1 MEEQKF
7 CKFCGEKIDKSN
19 IVCPKCGRQLKKVEE
34 KKVKVEEKEE
44 EKEISDPK
52 FYKQIWFMCL
62 ILIICPPIG
71 IFLMWKFQ
79 KNMKTWLKIV
89 ITIVAILYLII
100 FNIIRSNANDTSIQS
115 DSGNKT
121 PQIQETIEYIKV
133 SKDTLDKALETN
145 AAAAKDTYYKKYVE
159 VTGKLG
165 TIDSDLKYFYLMSAT
180 EKWDIDGIYCKIK
193 TNEQKEIVK
202 TLKKDQKITI
212 RGKITDVGEF
222 LGYYIDIT
230 EIVTN

>member
-7 CKFCGEKIDKSN
+7 CKFCGEKIDKNS

-34 KKVKVEEKEE
+34 KKVDVKEE
-44 EKEISDPK
+44 TKEEVSDPK

-62 ILIICPPIG
+62 ILIIFPPIG

-79 KNMKTWLKIV
+79 KNMKNWLKIV
-89 ITIVAILYLII
+89 LTIVFSLIFI
-100 FNIIRSNANDTSIQS
+100 ISIAIRSSEDSTPTP
-115 DSGNKT
+115 SGNNENI
-121 PQIQETIEYIKV
+121 PQVQETIEYIKV
-133 SKDTLDKALETN
+133 SKDTLDKALENN

-180 EKWDIDGIYCKIK
+180 EKWDINGIYCKIK
-193 TNEQKEIVK
+193 TDEQREIVK

-222 LGYYIDIT
+222 LGYYLDIN